1 MKILQIID
9 SLTWGGAQKMVVH
22 LTRSLRTYGA
32 EIAVVN
38 LRHPPNPIIE
48 KTLLDAGAKIYTFP
62 FPKLFSPVSFIGILG
77 LVRRERFD
85 LIQTYLAYSNI
96 VGGLA
101 GWMARIPVIGS
112 LRSTSDSPQER
123 SRKREVLDNFSL
135 KYFCSRVLANGYAV
149 AEAGKSRLGDTR
161 IDVIPNAVDLIEP
174 LPTGERQKMR
184 MEIVGD
190 LEGPIILSV
199 GRMDYRKGFPDL
211 INGFAKI
218 SSLYPSSALVIA
230 GGGGL
235 FDELTKQVSEMNLG
249 GRVFLLGSRDDVQK
263 LLGIA
268 DIYVNSSNSEGMP
281 VSVLEAMSLGLPVI
295 ATSVGDTPYVVKPGT
310 GVLIPPGEPGQIAQA
325 LKRLMDSPEECLKLG
340 GAAREHIMHRHGL
353 HAWVNQMIDLY
364 SQIVPHVTDTL
375 TR

>member
-1 MKILQIID
+1 
-9 SLTWGGAQKMVVH
+9 MVVH
-22 LTRSLRTYGA
+22 LTHSLRAYGA
-32 EIAVVN
+32 EIVVAN
-38 LRHPPNPIIE
+38 LRHPSNPIIE
-48 KTLLDAGAKIYTFP
+48 KNLLAAGAKIYTFP
-62 FPKLFSPVSFIGILG
+62 FPKLFSPASFIEILR

-85 LIQTYLAYSNI
+85 LIQSYLAYSNI

-101 GWMARIPVIGS
+101 GWMAGVPVIGS
-112 LRSTSDSPQER
+112 LRSTSDSPQEQ
-123 SRKREVLDNFSL
+123 SRKREVLDNLSL

-174 LPTGERQKMR
+174 LPQDERQKIR
-184 MEIVGD
+184 MEIVGG
-190 LEGPIILSV
+190 LEGPVILSV

-235 FDELTKQVSEMNLG
+235 FDELAKQVSEMNLG
-249 GRVFLLGSRDDVQK
+249 GRVFLLGSRDDVQR

-295 ATSVGDTPYVVKPGT
+295 ATSVGDTPYVVQPGT
-310 GVLIPPGEPGQIAQA
+310 GVLIPPGEPDQIAQA
-325 LKRLMDSPEECLKLG
+325 LKRLMDSPDECLKLG
-340 GAAREHIMHRHGL
+340 RAAREHIMHKHGL

-364 SQIVPHVTDTL
+364 SQVVPRATDTL

>member
-1 MKILQIID
+1 
-9 SLTWGGAQKMVVH
+9 MVVH
-22 LTRSLRTYGA
+22 LTRLLRAYGA
-32 EIAVVN
+32 EIVVVN
-38 LRHPPNPIIE
+38 LRHPPNPIVE
-48 KTLLDAGAKIYTFP
+48 KNLLAVGAKIYTFP
-62 FPKLFSPVSFIGILG
+62 FPRLFSPASFIGILR

-85 LIQTYLAYSNI
+85 LIQSYLAYSNI

-101 GWMARIPVIGS
+101 GWMAGIPVIGS
-112 LRSTSDSPQER
+112 LRSTGDSPQER
-123 SRKREVLDNFSL
+123 SRKREVLDNLSL

-149 AEAGKSRLGDTR
+149 AEAGKVRLGGTR

-174 LPTGERQKMR
+174 LPPGERQTLRK
-184 MEIVGD
+184 EIVGS

-218 SSLYPSSALVIA
+218 CSLYPSSALVIA

-235 FDELTKQVSEMNLG
+235 FDELAKQVLKMNLD
-249 GRVFLLGSRDDVQK
+249 GRVFLLGSRDDVPK

-268 DIYVNSSNSEGMP
+268 DIYINSSNSEGMP

-295 ATSVGDTPYVVKPGT
+295 ATSVGDTPYLVQPGT

-325 LKRLMDSPEECLKLG
+325 LKRLIDSPDECIKLG
-340 GAAREHIMHRHGL
+340 RAAREHIMHRHSL
-353 HAWVNQMIDLY
+353 YAWVDQMIDLY
-364 SQIVPHVTDTL
+364 SRVVPRAIEML
-375 TR
+375 KR